1 MCTIASITPDSQSA
15 DRVHNDHRQTKARRQ
30 SVSTTHMMHAAVS
43 REQKTLMGAGGGVNP
58 QPSRQSALEQ
68 IQTEWA
74 RSGCTLASGE
84 IPHVVEFRIA
94 HVAVDSDPGRGGT
107 RASSSTVPCEC
118 IHTPSPFEHSSV

>member
-15 DRVHNDHRQTKARRQ
+15 DRVHDDHRQTKARRQ
-30 SVSTTHMMHAAVS
+30 SVSTTHMMHATVS
-43 REQKTLMGAGGGVNP
+43 REQKTLKGAGGVNP

-118 IHTPSPFEHSSV
+118 IHAPSPFEHSSV